1 MSHSGSAKEHY
12 DKLLGSVYSW
22 MIGDFQTLVNRQKE
36 EFVKAGIVAT
46 PSSLALDLG
55 AGNGVQSIALSDLG
69 FNVTAIDFNRQLID
83 ELKANAAG
91 RDIQVI
97 EDDLLIGPRLKP
109 SPSLIVCCGDTIGH
123 LSGFDKL
130 NELIAGS
137 YSALV
142 QGGKL
147 YLSFR
152 DYSRELEGVDRFIPV
167 KQDETRIFTC
177 FLEFFEGTVGV
188 TDILLHKVDGKW
200 EHKIRSYF
208 KLRTTVDMV
217 ENAIRS
223 VGFNIVYRQLG
234 GMNVLVG
241 QK

>member
-1 MSHSGSAKEHY
+1 MS
-12 DKLLGSVYSW
+12 D
-22 MIGDFQTLVNRQKE
+22 
-36 EFVKAGIVAT
+36 
-46 PSSLALDLG
+46 
-55 AGNGVQSIALSDLG
+55 
-69 FNVTAIDFNRQLID
+69 
-83 ELKANAAG
+83 
-91 RDIQVI
+91 
-97 EDDLLIGPRLKP
+97 
-109 SPSLIVCCGDTIGH
+109 
-123 LSGFDKL
+123 FDKL

-177 FLEFFEGTVGV
+177 FLEFFESTVGV

-200 EHKIRSYF
+200 EHKISSYF

>member
-1 MSHSGSAKEHY
+1 M
-12 DKLLGSVYSW
+12 
-22 MIGDFQTLVNRQKE
+22 
-36 EFVKAGIVAT
+36 
-46 PSSLALDLG
+46 
-55 AGNGVQSIALSDLG
+55 
-69 FNVTAIDFNRQLID
+69 
-83 ELKANAAG
+83 
-91 RDIQVI
+91 
-97 EDDLLIGPRLKP
+97 LIGPRLKP

-177 FLEFFEGTVGV
+177 FLEFFESTVGV

-200 EHKIRSYF
+200 EHKISSYF